1 MDIEKYLK
9 TKLKGIPLYRL
20 KIKAEIEL
28 QNLVDDRIIYMGD
41 CHYTRDNQGDR
52 NGIKVVWIYEAESA
66 LHGATILCQRAPE
79 PSAS

>member
-9 TKLKGIPLYRL
+9 TKLIGIPLYRL
-20 KIKAEIEL
+20 KVKAEIEL

-41 CHYTRDNQGDR
+41 CHYVRNDKGDR

-66 LHGATILCQRAPE
+66 LHGTTILCQHALDT
-79 PSAS
+79 SLS